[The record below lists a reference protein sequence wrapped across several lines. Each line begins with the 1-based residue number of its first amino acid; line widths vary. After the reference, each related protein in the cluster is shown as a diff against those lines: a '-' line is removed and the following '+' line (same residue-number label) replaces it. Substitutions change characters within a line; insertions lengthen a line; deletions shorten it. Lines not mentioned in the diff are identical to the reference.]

1 MSERSGVANSAE
13 QQAATEDARPGVADG
28 ATGSS
33 PRSPMSSDQMR
44 WLAAAFGLFL
54 ISAVVS
60 LLVHWWNGYIDLQ
73 VYRNGARVWLD
84 GGELYG
90 PMPPV
95 FGIGLP
101 FTYPPLAALFF
112 APLAL
117 MPLVLAEVLVLATSI
132 AALGITLW
140 LVLAR
145 IRPELDRLTVLPLVI
160 AAVAAAGFLEPV
172 RQTYGFGQIN
182 LVLMAAIALDCLARK
197 PFWPR
202 GMLIG
207 IAVSVKLIPAGYLLY
222 FLLRKDWKA
231 AGTLVVSAIGAVGL
245 GFLLF
250 PRDSVEY
257 WFRTLADTGRIGP
270 PYFAGNQSIK
280 GMAFRLGVSDSAA
293 TLIWITLS
301 LVAIAL
307 AAVWMQRLIAA
318 GATVAALLV
327 NAAAVLLVSPVS
339 WSHHWVWVAPALV
352 VAADAIVR
360 VREGRARTQRGRLF
374 VATVVGF
381 TVLFLIGPHW
391 LLPHSKDREL
401 DWDWWQQIIG
411 SSYVLATFAVFVVAV
426 ATYRP
431 VPKPS
436 PEPAPVTA

>member
-1 MSERSGVANSAE
+1 MNEGSGVANPDGRSVATDVARSRSEDSGAAPGSAP
-13 QQAATEDARPGVADG
+13 QSL
-28 ATGSS
+28 SS
-33 PRSPMSSDQMR
+33 PQVR
-44 WLAAAFGLFL
+44 WLVAAIALFAV
-54 ISAVVS
+54 SAIVS
-60 LLVHWWNGYIDLQ
+60 LLAHWWHGYIDLQ

-95 FGIGLP
+95 EGIGLP

-117 MPLVLAEVLVLATSI
+117 MPLTLAEALVTATSI
-132 AALGITLW
+132 ASLGIAVW
-140 LVLAR
+140 LVLVR
-145 IRPELDRLTVLPLVI
+145 LRPELSRLTVLTLVI
-160 AAVAAAGFLEPV
+160 GAVAVAQFFEPI
-172 RQTYGFGQIN
+172 RQTFGFGQVN
-182 LVLMAAIALDCLARK
+182 LVLMAAITLDCLVRK

-231 AGTLVVSAIGAVGL
+231 VGTLVVSTIAAVGL

-250 PRDSVEY
+250 PSDSVDY
-257 WFRTLADTGRIGP
+257 WFSTLADTGRIGP

-280 GMAFRLGVSDSAA
+280 GMTYRLGVDDSVA
-293 TLIWITLS
+293 TVLWIALS
-301 LVAIAL
+301 LVAVAL
-307 AAVWMQRLIAA
+307 AAVWMRRLIDA

-327 NAAAVLLVSPVS
+327 NAAAILLVSPVS
-339 WSHHWVWVAPALV
+339 WSHHWVWIAPALV
-352 VAADAIVR
+352 LTADLMVRGARSPRLIGVVAA
-360 VREGRARTQRGRLF
+360 G
-374 VATVVGF
+374 

-391 LLPHSKDREL
+391 LLPHSRDREL
-401 DWDWWQQIIG
+401 EWAWWQQVIG

-431 VPKPS
+431 VVSGVRKAAS
-436 PEPAPVTA
+436 AAA